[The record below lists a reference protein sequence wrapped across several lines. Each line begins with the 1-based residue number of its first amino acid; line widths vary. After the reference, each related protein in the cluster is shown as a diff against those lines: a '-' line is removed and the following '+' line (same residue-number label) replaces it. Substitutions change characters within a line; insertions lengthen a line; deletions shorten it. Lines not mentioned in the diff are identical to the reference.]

1 MPLVS
6 GNSADSQTRTS
17 GAAVSGRVNVA
28 FVDGHTEKLSLA
40 EPGYVLDTDGWVIA
54 DHPGG
59 SNRLFT
65 GIGQDDSSYKN

>member
-6 GNSADSQTRTS
+6 GNPADSQTRTS
-17 GAAVSGRVNVA
+17 GAVVSGRVNVA

-40 EPGYVLDTDGWVIA
+40 EPGYVLDPDGWVIA

-59 SNRLFT
+59 SNRLWS
-65 GIGQDDSSYKN
+65 GNGRNEP